1 MGTSKETT
9 QNEVGAMSPQMQQMM
24 RYVMQAAGGGAGQM
38 GDLTALAQGNVG
50 ISEQDRRLVG
60 DAQSASGDIARRQME
75 QAMQEAMR
83 GVEGQMLGRGL
94 EGSSIEAV
102 NNALIGQDFQR
113 QMANMLDQQRSESAQ
128 QMMNM
133 PFQRAGVQLNA
144 NQLLLQRLLG
154 GASPMMSY
162 DAAMRAGSGSSTT
175 TSEQPLGN
183 ALLQAGVGLGSSYLG
198 KPPTPTP

>member
-1 MGTSKETT
+1 MGMSESKQTT
-9 QNEVGAMSPQMQQMM
+9 QNQVGAMSPQMQQMM
-24 RYVMQAAGGGAGQM
+24 QLVMQMAQGSAGQM
-38 GDLTALAQGNVG
+38 GDLSALARGDMA
-50 ISEQDRRLVG
+50 ISEQDRQLVS

-113 QMANMLDQQRSESAQ
+113 QMANMLGQQRAESAQ
-128 QMMNM
+128 QLMNM

-144 NQLLLQRLLG
+144 NQLLMQRLLG
-154 GASPMMSY
+154 GAQPMMSY
-162 DAAMRAGSGSSTT
+162 DAAMRQGSGTQTT
-175 TSEQPLGN
+175 TSQVPLGQM
-183 ALLQAGVGLGSSYLG
+183 LMQAGTQLGSARLSQA
-198 KPPTPTP
+198 